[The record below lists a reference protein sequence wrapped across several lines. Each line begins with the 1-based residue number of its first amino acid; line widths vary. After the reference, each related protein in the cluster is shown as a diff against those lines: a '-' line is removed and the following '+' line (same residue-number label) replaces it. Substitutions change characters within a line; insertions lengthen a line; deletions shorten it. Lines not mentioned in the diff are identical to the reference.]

1 VSGTDQFRFQIS
13 LSLMARLVRDAAR
26 KIEISV
32 YVIKR
37 RTRERVSE
45 VDLMTSKYLLSFL
58 RQLAAAAER
67 ALQRAFG
74 SGGSLIPIP
83 IRTVVNQR
91 RLDQRRSRD

>member
-1 VSGTDQFRFQIS
+1 MT
-13 LSLMARLVRDAAR
+13 AR
-26 KIEISV
+26 KIEISA
-32 YVIKR
+32 YVVKR
-37 RTRERVSE
+37 CTRERFSE
-45 VDLMTSKYLLSFL
+45 VDLVSSNYLLSFL
-58 RQLAAAAER
+58 RQIAVAAER